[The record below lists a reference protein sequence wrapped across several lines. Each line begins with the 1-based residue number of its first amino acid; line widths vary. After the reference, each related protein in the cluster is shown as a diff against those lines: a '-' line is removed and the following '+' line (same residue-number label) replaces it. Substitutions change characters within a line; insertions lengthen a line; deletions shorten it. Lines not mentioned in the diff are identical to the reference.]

1 MPLEHR
7 AHRTRAHVRAE
18 VILDE
23 LHLAQ
28 NVMLHVVSEHLREL
42 IGDREPIGGAW
53 LASCR

>member
-53 LASCR
+53 LASGR